1 MTSDS
6 TPVACS
12 AGILVAGAPSLIADG
27 WEQRT
32 VTDPTR
38 VGDLEEL
45 YQELGFETKL
55 VGMDPTSFGD
65 ACNTCAITACTTYV
79 ALFTRKPDVTSSQV
93 SIRSSSS

>member
-1 MTSDS
+1 MKDATA
-6 TPVACS
+6 PVACS
-12 AGILVAGAPSLIADG
+12 DGILVAGAPGLIADG

-45 YQELGFETKL
+45 YRELGFETKL
-55 VGMDPTSFGD
+55 VGMDPTSFGE

-79 ALFTRKPDVTSSQV
+79 ALFTRRPDNADSPV